1 MTMTV
6 LHSPVPYQ
14 VAFISWFQEIHLNA
28 TIVALFSFLIEWN
41 GRVWKQFEYIYWI
54 KTSCLYKTAMFS
66 V

>member
-1 MTMTV
+1 MIV
-6 LHSPVPYQ
+6 LQFGIYQ
-14 VAFISWFQEIHLNA
+14 VAFVGRFQEIHLNT

-41 GRVWKQFEYIYWI
+41 GRVWKHFEYICWI

>member
-1 MTMTV
+1 MTV

-41 GRVWKQFEYIYWI
+41 GRV
-54 KTSCLYKTAMFS
+54 
-66 V
+66 